1 MGDAPATAILWPAVA
16 MAGLT
21 FLVWVRLYQLRLGEM
36 ARKRID
42 AQQLANA
49 ADSVRLLVDTRAS
62 DNFRNLFELPVLFY
76 AGVLLA
82 AQIGVSDAGSIALA
96 WAFVALS
103 SPALIATS
111 AQADDEQNGENT
123 LVIHPDECI
132 DCGVCIPECPADAIF
147 GEDDVPPGQH
157 DFIKLNAELAQAPG
171 WRPIVRTVLPLPD
184 ADIWNGKANKR
195 EMLERKWPAGG

>member
-82 AQIGVSDAGSIALA
+82 AQIGVSDAGSITLA
-96 WAFVALS
+96 WAFVALRAVHS
-103 SPALIATS
+103 VVHCTYNHVMTRFVVYALATLVLIAFW
-111 AQADDEQNGENT
+111 
-123 LVIHPDECI
+123 VR
-132 DCGVCIPECPADAIF
+132 
-147 GEDDVPPGQH
+147 
-157 DFIKLNAELAQAPG
+157 LALA
-171 WRPIVRTVLPLPD
+171 L
-184 ADIWNGKANKR
+184 AA
-195 EMLERKWPAGG
+195 A

>member
-1 MGDAPATAILWPAVA
+1 MSDGPATAILWSAVA

-42 AQQLANA
+42 AQDLANA

-82 AQIGVSDAGSIALA
+82 AQLGVSDAVSLALA
-96 WAFVALS
+96 WAFVGLRTVHSLVHCTWNHVMTRFVVYAL
-103 SPALIATS
+103 ATLVLIAFWVRL
-111 AQADDEQNGENT
+111 ALA
-123 LVIHPDECI
+123 L
-132 DCGVCIPECPADAIF
+132 AAI
-147 GEDDVPPGQH
+147 
-157 DFIKLNAELAQAPG
+157 
-171 WRPIVRTVLPLPD
+171 
-184 ADIWNGKANKR
+184 
-195 EMLERKWPAGG
+195 